1 MSIIQ
6 HHLAIEI
13 ALDEGMQKLRKIIN
27 KVPEHALTIYKNKIK
42 WVLRGIVNKQVL
54 YILNSYLNMK
64 SRYNVQRAVSTD
76 WSSLKTKRRSRQ
88 IQCEHVA

>member
-42 WVLRGIVNKQVL
+42 
-54 YILNSYLNMK
+54 
-64 SRYNVQRAVSTD
+64 
-76 WSSLKTKRRSRQ
+76 
-88 IQCEHVA
+88 